1 MKVLHVFDHSL
12 PLQSGY
18 TFRSLAILR
27 EQRRHGWQT
36 LQLTSG
42 KQGKAGA
49 DEEVGSQPGECD
61 KKEHGSRDEPDRRRH
76 VIQGGP
82 EARPR
87 GSEPTCHVR
96 CSSPGLPNLRPRAA
110 HRLVAH

>member
-42 KQGKAGA
+42 KQGRAGA
-49 DEEVGSQPGECD
+49 DADFIDSLVFHRTSPPAGVMAVLPLRGY
-61 KKEHGSRDEPDRRRH
+61 GW
-76 VIQGGP
+76 
-82 EARPR
+82 ARPGPAR
-87 GSEPTCHVR
+87 S
-96 CSSPGLPNLRPRAA
+96 
-110 HRLVAH
+110 